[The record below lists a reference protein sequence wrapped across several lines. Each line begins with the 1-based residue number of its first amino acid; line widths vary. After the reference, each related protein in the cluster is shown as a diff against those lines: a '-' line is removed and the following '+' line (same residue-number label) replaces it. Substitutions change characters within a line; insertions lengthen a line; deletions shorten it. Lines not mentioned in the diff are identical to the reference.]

1 MNYHSHSEIQ
11 KDINIMKKPQG
22 LRVQSLLR
30 RTFLIQL
37 LVISLATIAGVAAAS
52 FIAERI
58 LVNRALQAEADYFWQ
73 EYAKDSDIAVPAS
86 LNLKGYRWSGRD
98 DSVPETLTSLSAGQ
112 HRVTLHGDD
121 RIVHISEFQNDKLAL
136 LFQDETVSRLSFYF
150 GTLPLTLVLL
160 FMYGMAFF
168 AYQSSRRAISPI
180 ASLADTIENF
190 DFDSRDANE
199 LDLNSLSGKQNSE
212 TRILANALTHFV
224 QRSKASL
231 ERERDFARYAS
242 HELRN
247 PLAVIKGSATNLSIK
262 CQDESSQRSINRIMR
277 ASNHM
282 TDLISSLL
290 LLAREQQKETTDTA
304 TNLNQMVDE
313 LAMDF
318 KEVMPKEHVQ
328 MVVTHR
334 AQTIIN
340 TSEPALR
347 IVAGNLL
354 RNAWSYTERGT
365 VECIVESDS
374 LYINDTGPGVSE
386 TDKERIFEPFYRVT
400 DSAGGSGQG
409 LGLAL
414 VKKIC
419 DNHGWVID
427 INSELT
433 RGTSIRIGFTNSV
446 TGASDGVQ

>member
-1 MNYHSHSEIQ
+1 
-11 KDINIMKKPQG
+11 MKKPQG

-30 RTFLIQL
+30 RTLLIQL

-58 LVNRALQAEADYFWQ
+58 LVNRALQAEADYFWH
-73 EYAKDSDIAVPAS
+73 EYAKDSNFAVPAS
-86 LNLKGYRWSGRD
+86 LNLQGYRWRGQD
-98 DSVPETLTSLSAGQ
+98 DTVPSSLTSLDPGQ

-121 RIVHISEFQNDKLAL
+121 RIVHISEFQNETLAL

-199 LDLNSLSGKQNSE
+199 LELSSLSGIQNSE
-212 TRILANALTHFV
+212 TRILADALTHFV

-262 CQDESSQRSINRIMR
+262 CENESSQRSINRIMR
-277 ASNHM
+277 ATNHM

-290 LLAREQQKETTDTA
+290 LLAREQQKETA
-304 TNLNQMVDE
+304 NESTNLNQLVDE
-313 LAMDF
+313 LATDF
-318 KEVMPKEHVQ
+318 KEVIPKEQVQ
-328 MVVTHR
+328 MVVTHNAR
-334 AQTIIN
+334 STIN
-340 TSEPALR
+340 TGEPALR

-354 RNAWSYTERGT
+354 RNAWSYTESGT
-365 VECIVESDS
+365 VECIVEPDS
-374 LYINDTGPGVSE
+374 LCIKDTGPGVSE
-386 TDKERIFEPFYRVT
+386 TDKQRIFEPFYRVA
-400 DSAGGSGQG
+400 DSGGGSGQG

-419 DNHGWVID
+419 DNHGWTINID
-427 INSELT
+427 SELS

-446 TGASDGVQ
+446 AGASDSV